1 MTKANLPSIA
11 AGGDIGAQFLKTAYT
26 FRRFTHNY
34 LLSLHHSLK
43 GEDGKLALDVMARS
57 LAYVV
62 LLAGLP
68 AIPFLDDLLDEWEKF
83 FGTPVRSKMRK
94 TLREAGGPV
103 LEKMGMAGIPALMG
117 IDISGSLKIGI
128 PLAGSGTP
136 QDTIYGVYGGLARK
150 SLNAMSAVE
159 REDYLRALEFA
170 SPAFIEAVLKAYRM
184 SETGVTTPRGKVI
197 TDEQGKPIRLG
208 AGEGIAQAAGFRPE
222 RLARI
227 SGEHWTMENVQKHF
241 KEKRDDLYSRY
252 RLARTP
258 EEKQKGH
265 PGYAEVQHG
274 GEKIPGSDP
283 ADHGHINGAGNSAKA
298 GEAVYRIRENDGS
311 QPIKM
316 NLRGLHE
323 WK

>member
-1 MTKANLPSIA
+1 MSHYLMTKANLPSWV
-11 AGGDIGAQFLKTAYT
+11 AGGDVGAQFLKTAYT

-34 LLSLHHSLK
+34 LLSLHHSFK

-83 FGTPVRSKMRK
+83 FGTPVRSNMRK

-103 LEKMGMAGIPALMG
+103 LEKMGMTGIPALLG

-128 PLAGSGTP
+128 PLGGSGTP

-159 REDYLRALEFA
+159 REEYLRAAEFA

-184 SETGVTTPRGKVI
+184 SDTGATTPRGKVI

-208 AGEGIAQAAGFRPE
+208 ARERIAQAAGFRPE
-222 RLARI
+222 RLGSI
-227 SGEHWTMENVQKHF
+227 SGEHRTMENVQAHF
-241 KEKRDDLYSRY
+241 REKRDDLYSRH

-258 EEKQKGH
+258 EEKRRVIRDTQKFNMEARKYRGVIT
-265 PGYAEVQHG
+265 PITASSMGQAAQQKP
-274 GEKIPGSDP
+274 EKPFIGFGMMKDARP
-283 ADHGHINGAGNSAKA
+283 
-298 GEAVYRIRENDGS
+298 
-311 QPIKM
+311 
-316 NLRGLHE
+316 
-323 WK
+323 